1 MPTTPRSNA
10 EIIAELGPAPTTPG
24 EALRH
29 IATLYADTPDDQ
41 LMIQG
46 TYNVYGRGVFTGL
59 TMGDLRAIADA
70 IEALR

>member
-1 MPTTPRSNA
+1 MSTKPRSAA

-29 IATLYADTPDDQ
+29 VVAAFQHTPDDH
-41 LMIQG
+41 LMIQATG
-46 TYNVYGRGVFTGL
+46 NIYGDHIHTGL